1 MTTARNKEEITMAR
15 KSITRIAAGAVVT
28 GIATLALATPANA
41 IIPPQPPGE
50 REFTGQGSPAS
61 TPTTDEGW
69 TWQEIVGGTAGGVAL
84 AGIGVAA
91 AVGLRRRNEHLA
103 HPV

>member
-15 KSITRIAAGAVVT
+15 RSITRIAAGAVVT

-41 IIPPQPPGE
+41 IIPPQPPGQL
-50 REFTGQGSPAS
+50 EFTGQGSPTTA
-61 TPTTDEGW
+61 TTDAGW

-84 AGIGVAA
+84 AGMGVAA

-103 HPV
+103 HPA